1 MSKFELSSE
10 VNSEKCFILNRSEI
24 EIRLDPFFYIP
35 SIKKLE
41 EQVKSKG
48 SIPLRKF
55 IEKISSGATPKTAEK
70 EKYYS
75 DAENGIP
82 FLRVQNLSP
91 TGFLEIENCKYI
103 NEETHNNYLKRSQVN
118 GGNLLVKITGV
129 GRMAVASVAPD
140 DFVGNTNQHM
150 VVIKTKD
157 KNISHLLASYLNSDI
172 GEKLASRRATGGTRP
187 ALDYPALLSI
197 PIIYD
202 EKILEIHNDA
212 IAKKQQKEQ
221 EAKELLDSIDKYL
234 LDELGI
240 TLPEVD
246 KALEKRIFE
255 VRFNEISGNRFDPDY
270 KIKMNNLENLTWSFS
285 LIELRDVII
294 GNSQYGANETA
305 QSPKSENDIRYIRIT
320 DIDELGLLKENDWKT
335 VSKIEEQYFLN
346 FNDILFARSGSV
358 GKCYIHKNIDKKS
371 IFAGYLIRFVLNEE
385 KINPDYLFFYCN
397 SSIYRYWVSAIERP
411 AVQSNINSEEYKSLK
426 IPLPP
431 IEKQNEIAKHIQTIR
446 DKAKQLQ
453 NEAKQALEDAKIE
466 VEKLILGESWKL

>member
-1 MSKFELSSE
+1 M
-10 VNSEKCFILNRSEI
+10 
-24 EIRLDPFFYIP
+24 DPFFYIP

-55 IEKISSGATPKTAEK
+55 VEKISSGATPKTAEK

-75 DAENGIP
+75 DEENGIP

-91 TGFLEIENCKYI
+91 TGFLEIDNCKYI
-103 NEETHNNYLKRSQVN
+103 NKETHNNYLRRSQVN
-118 GGNLLVKITGV
+118 GGDLLVKITGV

-157 KNISHLLASYLNSDI
+157 KNTSHILASYLNSEI

-202 EKILEIHNDA
+202 ERILEIHNDA

-221 EAKELLDSIDKYL
+221 EAKELLDSIDDYL

-246 KALEKRIFE
+246 NSLEKRIFE
-255 VRFNEISGNRFDPDY
+255 
-270 KIKMNNLENLTWSFS
+270 LT
-285 LIELRDVII
+285 LIII
-294 GNSQYGANETA
+294 H
-305 QSPKSENDIRYIRIT
+305 
-320 DIDELGLLKENDWKT
+320 T
-335 VSKIEEQYFLN
+335 VM
-346 FNDILFARSGSV
+346 R
-358 GKCYIHKNIDKKS
+358 
-371 IFAGYLIRFVLNEE
+371 
-385 KINPDYLFFYCN
+385 
-397 SSIYRYWVSAIERP
+397 
-411 AVQSNINSEEYKSLK
+411 
-426 IPLPP
+426 
-431 IEKQNEIAKHIQTIR
+431 
-446 DKAKQLQ
+446 
-453 NEAKQALEDAKIE
+453 
-466 VEKLILGESWKL
+466 